1 MDTYYYGTGRV
12 IDALDFYLDSVQP
25 PSKLGVGMS
34 VWQATPDQD
43 GFIARCAQP
52 VGAGPPAAE
61 PPPRRRFH
69 ALRRSGVT
77 EVDMFAMPLNSS
89 WIPWL
94 RKWKTDA
101 RGCPNSGV
109 LSAWSYNGGTC
120 F

>member
-1 MDTYYYGTGRV
+1 MAG
-12 IDALDFYLDSVQP
+12 DARSRRLY
-25 PSKLGVGMS
+25 
-34 VWQATPDQD
+34 
-43 GFIARCAQP
+43 RP
-52 VGAGPPAAE
+52 VRPTFGAGPPAAQL
-61 PPPRRRFH
+61 PPRRRFH

-109 LSAWSYNGGTC
+109 LSA
-120 F
+120 